1 MEPSMTREFKTIT
14 LLYIVKI
21 TFNAITHWS
30 TLNILLVAPGK
41 KKQNKKTV
49 LKKALRTK
57 NSVNVATT
65 CGHNVITMK

>member
-1 MEPSMTREFKTIT
+1 MTREFKTIT

-41 KKQNKKTV
+41 KNKTKKLYSKKHYEQRTV
-49 LKKALRTK
+49 ST
-57 NSVNVATT
+57 SQPHV
-65 CGHNVITMK
+65 VIMLLQ